1 MRDEAR
7 AVVIGGGVGGT
18 SVAYHLA
25 EMGWRDVVL
34 LEKREISDGTTW
46 HSAGLVGQLRPSK
59 TLTEMNMHSV
69 EVYRR
74 LKEETGVDPG
84 WREVG
89 SLRLISSRD
98 RAEELD
104 RIAGMATA
112 FGLPLEIISTEE
124 ALEFF
129 PLFDPEG
136 VRCAAYDP
144 SDGYIDPGGLAR
156 ALAEGAR
163 SRGVEIQTR
172 VCVTGFGTKNGR
184 VQEVITDSGTIRSE
198 VVVNAAGMWAPQIGK
213 LAGVEVPLVPF
224 QHQYVRVRTEELVST
239 ELPTL
244 RDPDDLV
251 YFRPMEGDLVT
262 GGYGRD
268 PAPWSVDGIPE
279 DFGRELLSPDWDR
292 FEPLFERS
300 QRRVPDLR
308 EAEVVEFVNGPE
320 SFTPDGEFIL
330 GESDVRGFFVAA
342 GFNAHGI
349 AGAGGIGRILAEWI
363 VDGEP
368 SMDVWEMDI
377 RRFGDHYRSRRYTLE
392 RTRESLLMYYD
403 ISYPNQEP
411 HSSRGLRLSPAYER
425 LKALG
430 AAFGEKAG
438 WERPNYFR
446 SNEDPTLESLRP
458 RGMAGRYWSTAIPA
472 EHHAVR
478 QRAGLFDQSSFAKI
492 EVTGPGACGFL
503 QRLCDNDVDK
513 EPGTVTYTQMLNPGG
528 GIECDFTVNRLEQD
542 RFRIITG
549 TAFGKR
555 DMSWMKMHRPDDR
568 SVEIQEVTSSLAC
581 LGIQGPRSRD
591 ILSSVCQEDLSNEAF
606 PYMRSRE
613 ITVGD
618 VPCLALRVT
627 YVGELGWEIYPPTEF
642 GRRLWDVLYEAGRPY
657 GLVPAGYRTIES
669 LRLEGGFLAW
679 AADITP
685 EENPFEAGLGF
696 AVKLDKSV
704 SFIGKEALE
713 KVKARGVERKL
724 CCLVL
729 EDFGVV
735 TLGNESVKLDG
746 KVVSR
751 VTSGGQ
757 GYSVGKSIAYAYLP
771 AGLSE
776 AGTELSVEV
785 FGEDVPAEVVSGP
798 LWDPNHERV
807 RG

>member
-18 SVAYHLA
+18 SIAYHLA
-25 EMGWRDVVL
+25 EMGWWDVVL
-34 LEKREISDGTTW
+34 LEKGELADGTTW

-98 RAEELD
+98 RTEELH
-104 RIAGMATA
+104 RLAGMATA

-124 ALEFF
+124 ALELF
-129 PLFDPEG
+129 PLFKPEG
-136 VRCAAYDP
+136 VLCAAYDP
-144 SDGYIDPGGLAR
+144 SDGYIDPDGLAR
-156 ALAEGAR
+156 ALAEGAF
-163 SRGVEIQTR
+163 SRGVEIHTGVR
-172 VCVTGFGTKNGR
+172 VTGFSIENGR
-184 VQEVITDSGTIRSE
+184 VQEVITDQGNIRTE
-198 VVVNAAGMWAPQIGK
+198 VVVNAAGMWASQIGK

-224 QHQYVRVRTEELVST
+224 QHQYVRLHTDKSVSAD
-239 ELPTL
+239 LPTL

-251 YFRPMEGDLVT
+251 YFRPKEGDLVT

-268 PAPWSVDGIPE
+268 PAPWAVDGVPE
-279 DFGRELLSPDWDR
+279 GFSRELLSPDWER
-292 FEPLFERS
+292 FGPLFERS
-300 QRRVPDLR
+300 QSRVPALR
-308 EAEVVEFVNGPE
+308 DAEVVEFVNGPE
-320 SFTPDGEFIL
+320 SFTPDGEFVL
-330 GESDVRGFFVAA
+330 GESEVRGFFVTA

-349 AGAGGIGRILAEWI
+349 AGAGGIGRIMAEWI

-368 SMDVWEMDI
+368 GMDVWEMDI

-392 RTRESLLMYYD
+392 RTREALSMYYD

-411 HSSRGLRLSPAYER
+411 RSARGLRLSPAYER
-425 LKALG
+425 LKALE
-430 AAFGEKAG
+430 ADFGEKAG

-446 SNEDPTLESLRP
+446 SNEDPTLERLRP

-472 EHHAVR
+472 EHRAVR
-478 QRAGLFDQSSFAKI
+478 QGAGLFDQTSFAKI
-492 EVTGPGACGFL
+492 EVMGSGACEFL
-503 QRLCDNDVDK
+503 QRLCDNDVEK

-528 GIECDFTVNRLEQD
+528 GIECDFTVTRLGED

-549 TAFGKR
+549 TAFGKH
-555 DMSWMKMHRPDDR
+555 DMSWMKMHRPDDGT
-568 SVEIQEVTSSLAC
+568 VEIRDVTSSLAC
-581 LGIQGPRSRD
+581 IGLQGPLSRD

-606 PYMRSRE
+606 PYMRARE

-627 YVGELGWEIYPPTEF
+627 YVGELGWELYPPMEF
-642 GRRLWDVLYEAGRPY
+642 GRRLWDVLYGAGRQY
-657 GLVPAGYRTIES
+657 GLVPAGYRAIES

-696 AVKLDKSV
+696 AVKLDKGD
-704 SFIGKEALE
+704 FIGKEALQ
-713 KVKARGVERKL
+713 KVKAQGVNRKL

-729 EDFGVV
+729 EDFGLV
-735 TLGNESVKLDG
+735 TLGNETVRLDG
-746 KVVSR
+746 EVVSR
-751 VTSGGQ
+751 VMSGGQ
-757 GYSVGKSIAYAYLP
+757 GYSVGESIAYAYLP
-771 AGLSE
+771 VGLSE
-776 AGTELSVEV
+776 SGTEVSVEV
-785 FGEDVPAEVVSGP
+785 FGEHVPAEVVSGP
-798 LWDPNHERV
+798 LWDPKHERV
-807 RG
+807 KG

>member
-1 MRDEAR
+1 MKDKAQ

-18 SVAYHLA
+18 SIAYHLA

-34 LEKREISDGTTW
+34 LEKGEIADGTTW

-84 WREVG
+84 WKEVG
-89 SLRLISSRD
+89 SLRLISSLD

-104 RIAGMATA
+104 RLAGMATA

-124 ALEFF
+124 ALELF

-144 SDGYIDPGGLAR
+144 SDGYIDTDGLAQ

-163 SRGVEIQTR
+163 SRGVEIQTGVR
-172 VCVTGFGTKNGR
+172 VTGFRIENGR
-184 VQEVITDSGTIRSE
+184 VQEVVTDQGNIRTE
-198 VVVNAAGMWAPQIGK
+198 VVVNAAGMWAPQIGR
-213 LAGVEVPLVPF
+213 LAGVEVPLIPF
-224 QHQYVRVRTEELVST
+224 QHQYARMRTEEPVST
-239 ELPTL
+239 DLPTL

-268 PAPWSVDGIPE
+268 PVPWAIDGVPE
-279 DFGRELLSPDWDR
+279 DFGRELLSPDWER
-292 FEPLFERS
+292 FGPLFENS
-300 QRRVPDLR
+300 QRRVPGLR
-308 EAEVVEFVNGPE
+308 EAEVVELVNGPE

-330 GESDVRGFFVAA
+330 GESEVRGFFVAA

-349 AGAGGIGRILAEWI
+349 AGAGGIGRIMAEWI

-377 RRFGDHYRSRRYTLE
+377 RRFGDHYRSRRYALE
-392 RTRESLLMYYD
+392 RTQESLSMYYD

-411 HSSRGLRLSPAYER
+411 QSAREIRLSPAYER
-425 LKALG
+425 LEALG
-430 AAFGEKAG
+430 ADFGEKAG

-446 SNEDPTLESLRP
+446 SNEDPTLERLRP

-478 QRAGLFDQSSFAKI
+478 ERAGLFDQSSFAKI
-492 EVTGPGACGFL
+492 EVTGTGACEFL

-528 GIECDFTVNRLEQD
+528 GIECDFTVTRLEEE

-549 TAFGKR
+549 TAFGKH
-555 DMSWMKMHRPDDR
+555 DMSWMRMHLPEDD
-568 SVEIQEVTSSLAC
+568 SVKILDVTSSLAC

-606 PYMRSRE
+606 PYMRARK
-613 ITVGD
+613 ITVGG

-642 GRRLWDVLYEAGRPY
+642 GRRLWDVLYEAGQPY
-657 GLVPAGYRTIES
+657 RLVPAGYRAIES
-669 LRLEGGFLAW
+669 MRLEGGFLAW

-685 EENPFEAGLGF
+685 EENPYEAGLGF
-696 AVKLDKSV
+696 AVKLDKGD
-704 SFIGKEALE
+704 FIGKAALE

-746 KVVSR
+746 EVVSR
-751 VTSGGQ
+751 VMSGGQ
-757 GYSVGKSIAYAYLP
+757 GYSVGESIAYAYLP
-771 AGLSE
+771 VELSE
-776 AGTELSVEV
+776 AGTEVSVEV
-785 FGEDVPAEVVSGP
+785 FGEEVSAEVVSAP
-798 LWDPNHERV
+798 LWDPKHERV

>member
-1 MRDEAR
+1 MRDEAQ

-34 LEKREISDGTTW
+34 LEKSDISDGTTW

-104 RIAGMATA
+104 RLAGMAMA

-124 ALEFF
+124 ALELF

-136 VRCAAYDP
+136 VSCAAYDP
-144 SDGYIDPGGLAR
+144 SDGYIDPEGLAR

-163 SRGVEIQTR
+163 SRGVEICTGAR
-172 VCVTGFGTKNGR
+172 VTGFGIKNGR
-184 VQEVITDSGTIRSE
+184 VQEIVTDIGTIRAE

-224 QHQYVRVRTEELVST
+224 QHQYVRLRTEEPVST
-239 ELPTL
+239 DLPTI

-251 YFRPMEGDLVT
+251 YFRPKDGDLVT
-262 GGYGRD
+262 GGYGRK
-268 PAPWSVDGIPE
+268 PAPWSVDGVPE
-279 DFGRELLSPDWDR
+279 DFGRELLSPDWER
-292 FEPLFERS
+292 FEPLFENS
-300 QRRVPDLR
+300 QQRVPDLR

-320 SFTPDGEFIL
+320 SFTPDGEFVL
-330 GESDVRGFFVAA
+330 GESEVRGFFVAA

-349 AGAGGIGRILAEWI
+349 AGAGGIGRIMAEWV

-368 SMDVWEMDI
+368 SMDAWEMDI

-392 RTRESLLMYYD
+392 RTRESLSVYYD

-411 HSSRGLRLSPAYER
+411 LSVRGLRLSPAYER

-430 AAFGEKAG
+430 ADFGEKAG

-446 SNEDPTLESLRP
+446 SNEDPTLERLRP

-478 QRAGLFDQSSFAKI
+478 ERAGLFDQSSFAKI
-492 EVTGPGACGFL
+492 EVTGPGACEFL

-528 GIECDFTVNRLEQD
+528 GIECDFTVTRLEED

-549 TAFGKR
+549 TAFGR
-555 DMSWMKMHRPDDR
+555 HDISWMTLHRPDDGT
-568 SVEIQEVTSSLAC
+568 VEIRDITSGLAC

-591 ILSSVCQEDLSNEAF
+591 ILSSVCEEDLSNKAF
-606 PYMRSRE
+606 PYMRARE

-627 YVGELGWEIYPPTEF
+627 YVGELGWELYPPMEF
-642 GRRLWDVLYEAGRPY
+642 GRRLWDVLYEAGQPH
-657 GLVPAGYRTIES
+657 GLVPAGYRAIES

-696 AVKLDKSV
+696 AVKLDKGD
-704 SFIGKEALE
+704 FIGKEALG
-713 KVKARGVERKL
+713 KVKALGVDRKL

-729 EDFGVV
+729 KDFGIV
-735 TLGNESVKLDG
+735 TLGNETVRLDG
-746 KVVSR
+746 EVVSR
-751 VTSGGQ
+751 VMSGGQ
-757 GYSVGKSIAYAYLP
+757 GYSVSKSIAYAYLP
-771 AGLSE
+771 VRLSE

-785 FGEDVPAEVVSGP
+785 FGEEIPAKVVSGP
-798 LWDPNHERV
+798 LWDPKHERV
-807 RG
+807 KG

>member
-7 AVVIGGGVGGT
+7 AVIIGGGVGGT
-18 SVAYHLA
+18 SIAYHLA
-25 EMGWRDVVL
+25 EMGWQDVVL
-34 LEKREISDGTTW
+34 LEKGDIADGTTW

-89 SLRLISSRD
+89 SLRLISSQD

-104 RIAGMATA
+104 RLAGMATA
-112 FGLPLEIISTEE
+112 FGLPLEVISTEE
-124 ALEFF
+124 ALELF

-144 SDGYIDPGGLAR
+144 SDGYIDTDALAR
-156 ALAEGAR
+156 SLAEGAR
-163 SRGVEIQTR
+163 SKGVE
-172 VCVTGFGTKNGR
+172 VCTGVQVTGFEIKNGR
-184 VQEVITDSGTIRSE
+184 VQEVITDQGNIRTD
-198 VVVNAAGMWAPQIGK
+198 VVVNAAGMWAPQIGG

-224 QHQYVRVRTEELVST
+224 QHQYVRVNLEESVST
-239 ELPTL
+239 DLPTL

-268 PAPWSVDGIPE
+268 PAPWSVDGVPE
-279 DFGRELLSPDWDR
+279 DFGRELLSPDWKR
-292 FEPLFERS
+292 FGPLFENS
-300 QRRVPDLR
+300 QQRVPDLR
-308 EAEVVEFVNGPE
+308 EAEVAEFVNGPE
-320 SFTPDGEFIL
+320 SFTPDGEFVL
-330 GESDVRGFFVAA
+330 GESEVRGFFVAA

-349 AGAGGIGRILAEWI
+349 AGAGGIGRIMAEWI

-377 RRFGDHYRSRRYTLE
+377 RRFGDHYRSRRRTLE
-392 RTRESLLMYYD
+392 RTRESLSMYYD

-411 HSSRGLRLSPAYER
+411 LSARGLRLSPAYER

-430 AAFGEKAG
+430 ADFGEKAG

-446 SNEDPTLESLRP
+446 SNENPTLERLRP

-472 EHHAVR
+472 EHLAVR
-478 QRAGLFDQSSFAKI
+478 ERAGLFDQSSFAKI
-492 EVTGPGACGFL
+492 EVTGSGACEFL
-503 QRLCDNDVDK
+503 QRLCDNDIDK

-528 GIECDFTVNRLEQD
+528 GIECDFTVTRLGED

-549 TAFGKR
+549 TAFGKH
-555 DMSWMKMHRPDDR
+555 DMSWMEMHRPDDG
-568 SVEIQEVTSSLAC
+568 SVEIRDVTSSLAC
-581 LGIQGPRSRD
+581 LGLQGPRSRE
-591 ILSSVCQEDLSNEAF
+591 ILSSVCQEDVSKEAF
-606 PYMRSRE
+606 PYMRARE
-613 ITVGD
+613 ITVED
-618 VPCLALRVT
+618 VPCTALHVT
-627 YVGELGWEIYPPTEF
+627 YVGELGWELYPPMEF
-642 GRRLWDVLYEAGRPY
+642 GRQLWDVLYEAGQPH
-657 GLVPAGYRTIES
+657 GLAPAGYRAIES

-685 EENPFEAGLGF
+685 EENPYEAGLGF
-696 AVKLDKSV
+696 AVKLDKGD
-704 SFIGKEALE
+704 FIGKEALE
-713 KVKARGVERKL
+713 KAKARGVERKL

-735 TLGNESVKLDG
+735 TLGNESVKRDG
-746 KVVSR
+746 EVISR
-751 VTSGGQ
+751 VMSGGQ
-757 GYSVGKSIAYAYLP
+757 GYSVGESIAYAYLP
-771 AGLSE
+771 VELSE
-776 AGTELSVEV
+776 AGTEVLVEV
-785 FGEDVPAEVVSGP
+785 FGEEVPAEVVSGS
-798 LWDPNHERV
+798 LWDPKHERA

>member
-7 AVVIGGGVGGT
+7 VVIIGGGVGGT
-18 SVAYHLA
+18 SIAYHLA
-25 EMGWRDVVL
+25 EMGWQDVVL
-34 LEKREISDGTTW
+34 LEKGELTDGTTW

-69 EVYRR
+69 GLYRR

-89 SLRLISSRD
+89 SLRLVSSQD
-98 RAEELD
+98 RAEELH
-104 RIAGMATA
+104 RLAGMATA
-112 FGLPLEIISTEE
+112 FGLPLEILSTEE
-124 ALEFF
+124 ALELF

-144 SDGYIDPGGLAR
+144 TDGYIDPGQLAK

-163 SRGVEIQTR
+163 NRGVEICTGVR
-172 VCVTGFGTKNGR
+172 VTGFGIEKGR
-184 VQEVITDSGTIRSE
+184 VQEVVTEQGNIRTE
-198 VVVNAAGMWAPQIGK
+198 IVVNAAGMWAPQIGK

-224 QHQYVRVRTEELVST
+224 QHQYVRLRTGEPVST
-239 ELPTL
+239 DLPTL

-251 YFRPMEGDLVT
+251 YFRPKDGDLIT

-268 PAPWSVDGIPE
+268 PAPWAIEGIPE
-279 DFGRELLSPDWDR
+279 NFGRELLSPDWDR
-292 FEPLFERS
+292 FGPLFERS

-308 EAEVVEFVNGPE
+308 EAEVVEFINGPE

-368 SMDVWEMDI
+368 GMDVWEMDI
-377 RRFGDHYRSRRYTLE
+377 RRFGDHYRSHRYTLE
-392 RTRESLLMYYD
+392 RARESLSMYYD

-411 HSSRGLRLSPAYER
+411 RSARGIRLSPAYER

-430 AAFGEKAG
+430 ADFGEKAG

-446 SNEDPTLESLRP
+446 SNEAPTLERLRP
-458 RGMAGRYWSTAIPA
+458 RGMAGRHWSTAIPA
-472 EHHAVR
+472 EHRSVR
-478 QRAGLFDQSSFAKI
+478 ECAGLFDQSSFAKI
-492 EVTGPGACGFL
+492 EVTGPSAFEFL

-513 EPGTVTYTQMLNPGG
+513 KSGTVTYTQMLNPGG
-528 GIECDFTVNRLEQD
+528 GIECDFTVTRLGDE

-549 TAFGKR
+549 TAFGKH
-555 DMSWMKMHRPDDR
+555 DMSWMKMHRPEDR
-568 SVEIQEVTSSLAC
+568 SVEIQDVTSSLAC
-581 LGIQGPRSRD
+581 VGIQGPLSRE

-606 PYMRSRE
+606 PYMRARE
-613 ITVGD
+613 IIVGD

-627 YVGELGWEIYPPTEF
+627 YVGELGWELYPPMEF
-642 GRRLWDVLYEAGRPY
+642 GCRLWDVLYGAGQPY
-657 GLVPAGYRTIES
+657 GLVPAGYRAIES

-696 AVKLDKSV
+696 AVKLDKDD
-704 SFIGKEALE
+704 FIGKDALE
-713 KVKARGVERKL
+713 KVKAGGIGRKL
-724 CCLVL
+724 CCVVL
-729 EDFGVV
+729 EDFGIV
-735 TLGNESVKLDG
+735 TLGNESVKLNG
-746 KVVSR
+746 ETVSR
-751 VTSGGQ
+751 VMSGGQ

-771 AGLSE
+771 VGLSE

-785 FGEDVPAEVVSGP
+785 FGEEIPAQVVSAP
-798 LWDPNHERV
+798 LWDPKHERV
-807 RG
+807 TG

>member
-25 EMGWRDVVL
+25 QMGWRDVVL
-34 LEKREISDGTTW
+34 LEKSEISDGTTW

-84 WREVG
+84 WKEVG

-98 RAEELD
+98 RAEELH
-104 RIAGMATA
+104 RLAGMATA

-124 ALEFF
+124 ALELF

-136 VRCAAYDP
+136 VKCAAYDP
-144 SDGYIDPGGLAR
+144 SDGYIDPGGLAQ

-163 SRGVEIQTR
+163 SKGVEIHTG
-172 VCVTGFGTKNGR
+172 VCVTGFGIENGR
-184 VQEVITDSGTIRSE
+184 VQEVITDRGTIRTE

-224 QHQYVRVRTEELVST
+224 QHQYVRMRTGGSVST
-239 ELPTL
+239 DLPTL

-251 YFRPMEGDLVT
+251 YFRPMKGDLVT

-268 PAPWSVDGIPE
+268 PAPWSVGGVPE
-279 DFGRELLSPDWDR
+279 GFGRELLSPDWER
-292 FEPLFERS
+292 FGPLFENS
-300 QRRVPDLR
+300 QSRVPALR
-308 EAEVVEFVNGPE
+308 EAEVVELVNGPE
-320 SFTPDGEFIL
+320 SFTPDGEFTL
-330 GESDVRGFFVAA
+330 GESEVRGFFVAA

-349 AGAGGIGRILAEWI
+349 AGAGGIGRIMAEWI

-392 RTRESLLMYYD
+392 RTRESLSMYYD

-411 HSSRGLRLSPAYER
+411 QSARELRLSPAYER

-430 AAFGEKAG
+430 ANFGEKAG

-446 SNEDPTLESLRP
+446 SNEDPTLERLRP

-478 QRAGLFDQSSFAKI
+478 EHAGLFDQSSFAKI
-492 EVTGPGACGFL
+492 EVTGSGACEFL

-513 EPGTVTYTQMLNPGG
+513 EPGTVTYTQMLNSGG
-528 GIECDFTVNRLEQD
+528 GIECDFTVTRLGVE

-549 TAFGKR
+549 TAFGKH
-555 DMSWMKMHRPDDR
+555 DMSWMKMHRPDDGT
-568 SVEIQEVTSSLAC
+568 VEIRDITSNLAC
-581 LGIQGPRSRD
+581 LGIQGPQSRD

-606 PYMRSRE
+606 PYMRARE

-627 YVGELGWEIYPPTEF
+627 YVGELGWELYPPTEF
-642 GRRLWDVLYEAGRPY
+642 GRRLWDGLYEAGQPH
-657 GLVPAGYRTIES
+657 GLVPAGYRAIES

-685 EENPFEAGLGF
+685 EENPYEAGLGF
-696 AVKLDKSV
+696 AVKLDKDD
-704 SFIGKEALE
+704 FIGKDALE
-713 KVKARGVERKL
+713 KVKARGVDRKL

-735 TLGNESVKLDG
+735 TLGNESVKRDG
-746 KVVSR
+746 EVVSR
-751 VTSGGQ
+751 VMSGGQ
-757 GYSVGKSIAYAYLP
+757 GYSVDESIAYAYLP
-771 AGLSE
+771 VGLSE
-776 AGTELSVEV
+776 AGTEVSLEV
-785 FGEDVPAEVVSGP
+785 FGEEVPAVVVSGP
-798 LWDPNHERV
+798 LWDPKHERV
-807 RG
+807 KG